1 MEGTTITTYNTIAG
15 FVQFDPNER
24 KTNTGTEVRDVVIQ
38 AIGSGGKNVKITIWP
53 EFSHVAL
60 EKGSFLVANG
70 KYTEDVV
77 DGTTYRN
84 LSATVL
90 FTGTPEV
97 KKEPEVEGALED
109 DEEEL
114 LF

>member
-1 MEGTTITTYNTIAG
+1 MNGVNITVYNTVAG
-15 FVQFDPNER
+15 FVQFDPTER
-24 KTNTGTEVRDVVIQ
+24 KTKTGTDVRDVVVQ

-60 EKGSFLVANG
+60 EKGTFLVANG

-84 LSATVL
+84 LSASVL
-90 FTGTPEV
+90 YTGTAQV